1 MNFIHIPWIEAQGDS
16 LLRSVFDA
24 APDLSLTS
32 LPIIRPDIL
41 HARRQMLHFARRFPK
56 CFASMFERR
65 LLSIDRPAHGLVLT
79 LDWPAPMRIAA
90 QVAKEHG
97 LPVILIPHEGAFIDR
112 DRFYVDIKTGVNTP
126 VADIFLAWGNLQ
138 KEILSGRGYP
148 EEKIR
153 VVCSPKLQAAVGY
166 SPVLTR
172 EEYCRRLGLVESRP
186 IVLFAAQI
194 LDNVAEISSAR
205 LTQARAVMEVSDLC
219 KKNSYQ
225 LILRPPPIL
234 HDTILQAEL
243 EHRIGLKELV
253 VVGSQ
258 PGRPETN
265 ASEALFHADCVVS
278 ISSTMLLEKG
288 LMNGPALGLNYLP
301 ETSPF
306 IDRGALA
313 SAVNATEIA
322 ATLPRLV
329 ASRSRSFS
337 EDGWLRMAKDYSNG
351 SFDNIDAL
359 QTIADILRTYDTSH
373 SLAGRRPTHQIPV
386 IPNIALQAHGI
397 AYAVRHRLLPAIKSG
412 TYGQFRAVNQ

>member
-1 MNFIHIPWIEAQGDS
+1 
-16 LLRSVFDA
+16 
-24 APDLSLTS
+24 
-32 LPIIRPDIL
+32 
-41 HARRQMLHFARRFPK
+41 
-56 CFASMFERR
+56 MFERR
-65 LLSIDRPAHGLVLT
+65 LLSIDQPAHGLVLT

-112 DRFYVDIKTGVNTP
+112 DRFYLDTKTGVNTP
-126 VADIFLAWGNLQ
+126 IADIFLAWGNLQ
-138 KEILSGRGYP
+138 REILSNRGYP

-153 VVCSPKLQAAVGY
+153 VVCSPKLQTAVDY
-166 SPVLTR
+166 SPILTR
-172 EEYCRRLGLVESRP
+172 EEYCRRLGLIESRP
-186 IVLFAAQI
+186 IVLFVAQI

-205 LTQARAVMEVSDLC
+205 FTQARAVMEVGDLC
-219 KKNSYQ
+219 RKNSYQ
-225 LILRPPPIL
+225 LILRPPPIQ
-234 HDTILQAEL
+234 HDTILEAEL
-243 EHRIGLKELV
+243 GHRIRSKELV

-265 ASEALFHADCVVS
+265 ALEALFHADCVVS

-313 SAVNATEIA
+313 SAVNAAEIA
-322 ATLPRLV
+322 TTLPRLI

-337 EDGWLRMAKDYSNG
+337 DEGWQRMAKDYSNG

-359 QTIADILRTYDTSH
+359 QAIANILRKYDASH
-373 SLAGRRPTHQIPV
+373 SLANRRPLHQIPV
-386 IPNIALQAHGI
+386 MPNIALQAHRVG
-397 AYAVRHRLLPAIKSG
+397 YSVRHRLLPTIKSG
-412 TYGQFRAVNQ
+412 TYARFRPVNQ